1 MKSIRTIAFLFALV
15 MMFALTACGG
25 ATTSAPANT
34 PATET
39 QPSAAPAEEA
49 APAAEA
55 GGEWTPTKDITFV
68 VPYEAG
74 GNSDIPARI
83 FAKYM
88 SKYAPVEVKVTNI
101 EGAGGRTGA
110 QQAMEMANDGSTI
123 LMQPVAYPMQYSM
136 GVATFTYEDFEPV
149 GQWLNSCLALVV
161 NSKSGIENLEQFM
174 EKANSAPSSLK
185 MGSVSGTLPMFA
197 ALYLQQQGGVEF
209 NLVDLSHNK
218 APELMSNRVDAYI
231 DGFGAVKQYVD
242 SGEFTCIALFTDTDL
257 PGYEQ
262 LDTLAELNYQ
272 GYEYLK
278 QAFGMWAPKG
288 TPAEAV
294 AYINE
299 VMRQASEDAECVA
312 ELQTAGFA
320 PAYLTVE
327 EYTEYMKDTYA
338 KFQEAAAGLAG

>member
-1 MKSIRTIAFLFALV
+1 MKRNFVKTLALV
-15 MMFALTACGG
+15 LACMLALTACAGSSTPT
-25 ATTSAPANT
+25 AQTASTTK
-34 PATET
+34 
-39 QPSAAPAEEA
+39 
-49 APAAEA
+49 PAAEQPA
-55 GGEWTPTKDITFV
+55 ESTASAQAWTPTKDITFI

-88 SKYAPVEVKVTNI
+88 SNYADVNVSVTNI

-110 QQAMEMANDGSTI
+110 QQAMEMDNDGSVV

-136 GVATFTYEDFEPV
+136 GVANFTYEDFEPV

-161 NSKSGIENLEQFM
+161 NANSGIENLEQFVA
-174 EKANSAPSSLK
+174 KATAAPGALK

-197 ALYLQQQGGVEF
+197 ALYLQQQSGAQF

-242 SGEFTCIALFTDTDL
+242 SGEFRCIALFTDTEIA
-257 PGYEQ
+257 GYEQ

-278 QAFGMWAPKG
+278 QTFGLWAPKG

-294 AYINE
+294 EYING
-299 VMRQASEDAECVA
+299 VMKQAAEDPDCQA
-312 ELQTAGFA
+312 ELQAAGFGA
-320 PAYLTVE
+320 TYLTVAD
-327 EYTEYMKDTYA
+327 YTAYMANTYA
-338 KFQEAAAGLAG
+338 MFQEAASGLAG

>member
-1 MKSIRTIAFLFALV
+1 MKHTKLRFLATALAAV
-15 MMFALTACGG
+15 LLLTACAGG
-25 ATTSAPANT
+25 AASTQTTAPASKT
-34 PATET
+34 
-39 QPSAAPAEEA
+39 
-49 APAAEA
+49 AEA
-55 GGEWTPTKDITFV
+55 PTGAASEDTQQWVPTKDITFV

-88 SKYAPVEVKVTNI
+88 SNYADVSVNVTNI

-110 QQAMEMANDGSTI
+110 QQVMEMDADGSVI
-123 LMQPVAYPMQYSM
+123 LMQPVAYPMQHSM
-136 GVATFTYEDFEPV
+136 GVASFTYEDFEPV
-149 GQWLNSCLALVV
+149 GQWLDSCLALVV
-161 NSKSGIENLEQFM
+161 NSGSGIENLEQFIA
-174 EKANSAPSSLK
+174 KAKETPGAVK

-197 ALYLQQQGGVEF
+197 AMYLQQQSGAEF

-257 PGYEQ
+257 EGYEQ
-262 LDTLAELNYQ
+262 LDTLAELGYS

-278 QAFGMWAPKG
+278 QSFGMWAPKG
-288 TPAEAV
+288 TPAQAV
-294 AYINE
+294 AYINN
-299 VMRQASEDAECVA
+299 VMKQAAEDPTCQE
-312 ELQTAGFA
+312 ELKAAGFA
-320 PAYLTVE
+320 AAYMTVE
-327 EYTEYMKDTYA
+327 DYTSFMADTYA

>member
-1 MKSIRTIAFLFALV
+1 MKHTKLRSLATALAAV
-15 MMFALTACGG
+15 LLLTACGSG
-25 ATTSAPANT
+25 TTQT
-34 PATET
+34 TT
-39 QPSAAPAEEA
+39 
-49 APAAEA
+49 PAAETKA
-55 GGEWTPTKDITFV
+55 AQAEAAANDSQQWVPTKDITFV

-88 SKYAPVEVKVTNI
+88 SSYADVAVNVTNI

-110 QQAMEMANDGSTI
+110 QQVMEMDADGSVI

-136 GVATFTYEDFEPV
+136 GVASFTYEDFEPV
-149 GQWLNSCLALVV
+149 GQWLDSCLALVV
-161 NSKSGIENLEQFM
+161 NSGSGIENLEQFIA
-174 EKANSAPSSLK
+174 KAKEAPSSLK

-197 ALYLQQQGGVEF
+197 AMYLQQQSGAEF

-257 PGYEQ
+257 EGYEQ
-262 LDTLAELNYQ
+262 LDTLAELGYS

-278 QAFGMWAPKG
+278 QSFGMWAPKG

-294 AYINE
+294 AYINN
-299 VMRQASEDAECVA
+299 VMKQAAEDPACQE
-312 ELQTAGFA
+312 ELKAAGFA
-320 PAYLTVE
+320 AAYMTVE
-327 EYTEYMKDTYA
+327 DYTAYMADTYA

>member
-1 MKSIRTIAFLFALV
+1 MKHTKFRFLAAAIAAMLT
-15 MMFALTACGG
+15 LTACGSS
-25 ATTSAPANT
+25 AT
-34 PATET
+34 
-39 QPSAAPAEEA
+39 Q
-49 APAAEA
+49 APAAETTA
-55 GGEWTPTKDITFV
+55 AQTQAASDGTQAWVPTKDITFV

-88 SKYAPVEVKVTNI
+88 SNYADVSVNVTNI

-110 QQAMEMANDGSTI
+110 QQVMEMDADGSVI

-136 GVATFTYEDFEPV
+136 GVASFTYEDFEPV
-149 GQWLNSCLALVV
+149 GQWLDSCLALVV
-161 NSKSGIENLEQFM
+161 NSGSGIENLEQFIA
-174 EKANSAPSSLK
+174 KAKAAPGAVK

-197 ALYLQQQGGVEF
+197 AMYLQQQSGAEF

-231 DGFGAVKQYVD
+231 DGFGAVKQYID

-257 PGYEQ
+257 EGYEQ
-262 LDTLAELNYQ
+262 LDTLAELGYS

-278 QAFGMWAPKG
+278 QSFGMWAPKG

-294 AYINE
+294 AYINN
-299 VMRQASEDAECVA
+299 VTKQAAEDPACQE
-312 ELQTAGFA
+312 ELKAAGFA
-320 PAYLTVE
+320 AAYMTVE
-327 EYTEYMKDTYA
+327 DYTAYMADTYA

>member
-1 MKSIRTIAFLFALV
+1 MKHTKLRFLATALAAV
-15 MMFALTACGG
+15 LLLTACAGG
-25 ATTSAPANT
+25 AASTQTTAPASKT
-34 PATET
+34 
-39 QPSAAPAEEA
+39 
-49 APAAEA
+49 AEA
-55 GGEWTPTKDITFV
+55 QTGAASEDTQQWVPTKDITFV

-88 SKYAPVEVKVTNI
+88 SNYADVSVNVTNI

-110 QQAMEMANDGSTI
+110 QQVMEMDADGSVI
-123 LMQPVAYPMQYSM
+123 LMQPVAYPKQHSM
-136 GVATFTYEDFEPV
+136 GVASFTYEDFEPV
-149 GQWLNSCLALVV
+149 GQWLDSCLALVV
-161 NSKSGIENLEQFM
+161 NSGSGIENLEQFIA
-174 EKANSAPSSLK
+174 KAKETPGAVK

-197 ALYLQQQGGVEF
+197 AMYLQQQSGAEF

-257 PGYEQ
+257 E
-262 LDTLAELNYQ
+262 

-278 QAFGMWAPKG
+278 QSFGMWAPKG
-288 TPAEAV
+288 TPAQAV
-294 AYINE
+294 AYINN
-299 VMRQASEDAECVA
+299 VMRQAAEDPACQE
-312 ELQTAGFA
+312 ELKAAGFA
-320 PAYLTVE
+320 AAYMTVE
-327 EYTEYMKDTYA
+327 DYTSFMADTYA